1 MLQFLFAMI
10 PGAGKYFNLKTGKRF
25 FFFILILLCIVA
37 FCTSVFLLQ
46 KERSANASLKLKYE
60 KQEQKIKEKDQEIS
74 SLNDRINSLLIVQK
88 VLQDTVEETNKKLD
102 LSRMEHMQI
111 HDNLSQ
117 EEDAILKDPANY
129 EALRPDS
136 SPVGNVFIFR
146 DPTSDQSNQKVL
158 TNEGSAKVSEARAK
172 AMWNSYCKGGKCK

>member
-1 MLQFLFAMI
+1 MLQFLFALT
-10 PGAGKYFNLKTGKRF
+10 PGLGKYFNLKTGKRF
-25 FFFILILLCIVA
+25 FFGILILLCIIA

-46 KERSANASLKLKYE
+46 KERNANASLKLKYE
-60 KQEQKIKEKDQEIS
+60 KQEQKLKEKQEEIA

-146 DPTSDQSNQKVL
+146 DPTSDQPQKVL